1 MKKTGYMLFL
11 VILAGF
17 LQACVKTDT
26 GDPGSGTGGGTTNLD
41 CSVVTNKS
49 FSADVNPIIQTRCA
63 TANCHAAG
71 STNSPG
77 PLTNYPEIFNARDK
91 IRNVISLS
99 TMPPGTPLTT
109 AQRGYIIC
117 WIDMGAPYN

>member
-1 MKKTGYMLFL
+1 MKHPVYLLLLFF
-11 VILAGF
+11 LAA
-17 LQACVKTDT
+17 ACIKSDI
-26 GDPGSGTGGGTTNLD
+26 GDPGGGTGTGGGNNLD

-77 PLTNYPEIFNARDK
+77 PLTTYPEIFAARDK

-117 WIDMGAPYN
+117 WIDSGAPNN